1 MVIEKKRTIDN
12 LKRGLRILEKQLK
25 PLVTENTRKAYLD
38 IVDAAEDQIETMK
51 QLVESIKADRKRIK
65 EIKIGK

>member
-65 EIKIGK
+65 EIKTRK

>member
-12 LKRGLRILEKQLK
+12 LERGLRILEKQLK

-65 EIKIGK
+65 EIKTRK